1 MVSGTNKFPI
11 IAARLIAIIMVTE
24 EVKMGIFQKSDI
36 GAQAA
41 WKGFS
46 SQTLYISSRLISDKN
61 GYEYYPEDVE
71 DLVVKK
77 DGVVVEA
84 VQVKNISADLTLSS
98 LAATKTSKG
107 GEGFF
112 NRMCSLHAQ
121 NPSFHRIKV
130 VYFNTLGVEL
140 QEMQS
145 GKAVT
150 KKALTKKLVD
160 KHGLSE
166 SEAVWLID
174 SLCFEK
180 VNLDDL
186 DLNIQTQIS
195 DYVPVMSA
203 PALAKDLL
211 IQYISVL
218 SKSKGYTTLKMWQD
232 KIHEIGTNIA
242 AIDGFYKEYNKSLV
256 RLSEL
261 QLNGDNEQLK
271 QEYLQGVSA
280 HPTHIRNNLDFKRN
294 YWIGEI
300 QAVINSKGVAILKGV
315 SGQGKSTLC
324 YRYLIDTYPEGCVF
338 CVCSIANE
346 GQAQNLVTALDG
358 LGKYNKNLIIYI
370 DVQPGETLWAFLL
383 QELQSRGLSIPVLI
397 SIRDE
402 DYNLTP
408 ISGKAIQYGIVE
420 LALSKEEAAH
430 IYSSFTETQPHTEH
444 RTFEEAWQ
452 SFGGK
457 GPLIEFVYLLTNNQT
472 LTQRLQGQIDA
483 LLQEGVSDEWLELLQ
498 LVCYAGRLGCAVN
511 LTAVKNVTHCST
523 MHAAIRRLKDEYLIR
538 EVDEN
543 TIEALHPVRAKIVF
557 DALCDQICTGA
568 REVVFKALSCISSQN
583 VRVVLLDY
591 FSNQQYDIEDVQRLS
606 QIRFL
611 DWIGYANAIRSMLWL
626 DAKRYVEGNMTFISS
641 LVKKRGKGWLCFLPI
656 DLSGIERSDEL
667 IADGMKDLSTFNKVD
682 LQNAIDEVKKS
693 LTSLSINYQ
702 ATDCFV
708 NNCVVP
714 SVLPNTDA
722 ERSSFGYALFW
733 MAKRDFNV
741 TLPFKTDEIAA
752 SVCAGELQPSA
763 DAIRGLFE
771 HPTLLESYQVAVDVL
786 VEQLI
791 YELQVLTFSITNDE
805 VSCKFIPPLSTETGV
820 PENTKNTNQYWRIKM
835 LDILKQLYPEKEY
848 IDIELIGVDLLQD
861 LGIEALDHKLHIHK
875 SKRPNAWV
883 SELNGWTKIRIDYS
897 LRPSSWQEYVADID
911 EIRSGVNDLIV
922 ETIKLI
928 DDVYKKGRYTQD
940 RGKRIDNRLK
950 VFRKHTFV
958 ENRLP
963 YFAVDP
969 YCLYSEG
976 NAKSPVAEYFPMRQL
991 LSVGKYENFRKSL
1004 NDVYS
1009 SLDNFYNQFVEILRV
1024 RINKQDI
1031 SIVKN
1036 PRLAMY
1042 NLYSAAKAFV
1052 VFQKEYDLLF
1062 SNYSS
1067 LDKDFAKQELE
1078 NVLTL
1083 VNVWR
1088 YVLDNQ
1094 PKGCAIAYDSKQK
1107 YRKGT
1112 NYFCDTLSK
1121 AVTAVNGTLLKGN
1134 KYAYIIVDYNIEEDN
1149 TFENEYTRIVM
1160 TIRDVFKN
1168 SILSSSDRWYLE
1180 TQSLEL
1186 AYVPVFFGVFSPV
1199 VYSIPF
1205 YKLLDTEESRIA
1217 KPMYPCET
1225 EPVLIEKMNATKS
1238 LNLWIES
1245 MKKLSEMKLYIQR
1258 YQQIVQVPVDD
1269 NCLGSITAYT
1279 ELLINQINALW
1290 NDFISVEDIVNELI
1304 EDADEQNSELLNVV
1318 QLFFDCYEEI
1328 ETVIIN
1334 KNDPSELIQIIETVS
1349 VIMFVLLPFVSEY
1362 SSNYDCA

>member
-1 MVSGTNKFPI
+1 M
-11 IAARLIAIIMVTE
+11 
-24 EVKMGIFQKSDI
+24 
-36 GAQAA
+36 
-41 WKGFS
+41 
-46 SQTLYISSRLISDKN
+46 
-61 GYEYYPEDVE
+61 
-71 DLVVKK
+71 
-77 DGVVVEA
+77 
-84 VQVKNISADLTLSS
+84 
-98 LAATKTSKG
+98 
-107 GEGFF
+107 
-112 NRMCSLHAQ
+112 
-121 NPSFHRIKV
+121 
-130 VYFNTLGVEL
+130 
-140 QEMQS
+140 
-145 GKAVT
+145 
-150 KKALTKKLVD
+150 
-160 KHGLSE
+160 
-166 SEAVWLID
+166 
-174 SLCFEK
+174 
-180 VNLDDL
+180 
-186 DLNIQTQIS
+186 
-195 DYVPVMSA
+195 
-203 PALAKDLL
+203 
-211 IQYISVL
+211 
-218 SKSKGYTTLKMWQD
+218 
-232 KIHEIGTNIA
+232 
-242 AIDGFYKEYNKSLV
+242 
-256 RLSEL
+256 
-261 QLNGDNEQLK
+261 
-271 QEYLQGVSA
+271 
-280 HPTHIRNNLDFKRN
+280 
-294 YWIGEI
+294 
-300 QAVINSKGVAILKGV
+300 
-315 SGQGKSTLC
+315 
-324 YRYLIDTYPEGCVF
+324 
-338 CVCSIANE
+338 
-346 GQAQNLVTALDG
+346 
-358 LGKYNKNLIIYI
+358 
-370 DVQPGETLWAFLL
+370 
-383 QELQSRGLSIPVLI
+383 
-397 SIRDE
+397 
-402 DYNLTP
+402 
-408 ISGKAIQYGIVE
+408 
-420 LALSKEEAAH
+420 
-430 IYSSFTETQPHTEH
+430 
-444 RTFEEAWQ
+444 
-452 SFGGK
+452 
-457 GPLIEFVYLLTNNQT
+457 
-472 LTQRLQGQIDA
+472 
-483 LLQEGVSDEWLELLQ
+483 
-498 LVCYAGRLGCAVN
+498 
-511 LTAVKNVTHCST
+511 
-523 MHAAIRRLKDEYLIR
+523 
-538 EVDEN
+538 
-543 TIEALHPVRAKIVF
+543 
-557 DALCDQICTGA
+557 
-568 REVVFKALSCISSQN
+568 
-583 VRVVLLDY
+583 
-591 FSNQQYDIEDVQRLS
+591 
-606 QIRFL
+606 
-611 DWIGYANAIRSMLWL
+611 
-626 DAKRYVEGNMTFISS
+626 
-641 LVKKRGKGWLCFLPI
+641 
-656 DLSGIERSDEL
+656 
-667 IADGMKDLSTFNKVD
+667 
-682 LQNAIDEVKKS
+682 
-693 LTSLSINYQ
+693 
-702 ATDCFV
+702 
-708 NNCVVP
+708 
-714 SVLPNTDA
+714 
-722 ERSSFGYALFW
+722 
-733 MAKRDFNV
+733 
-741 TLPFKTDEIAA
+741 
-752 SVCAGELQPSA
+752 
-763 DAIRGLFE
+763 
-771 HPTLLESYQVAVDVL
+771 
-786 VEQLI
+786 
-791 YELQVLTFSITNDE
+791 
-805 VSCKFIPPLSTETGV
+805 
-820 PENTKNTNQYWRIKM
+820 
-835 LDILKQLYPEKEY
+835 
-848 IDIELIGVDLLQD
+848 
-861 LGIEALDHKLHIHK
+861 
-875 SKRPNAWV
+875 
-883 SELNGWTKIRIDYS
+883 
-897 LRPSSWQEYVADID
+897 
-911 EIRSGVNDLIV
+911 IV

-950 VFRKHTFV
+950 VFRKHTFA

-1168 SILSSSDRWYLE
+1168 SILPSSDRWYLE

-1186 AYVPVFFGVFSPV
+1186 AYVPVFSGVFSPV

>member
-1 MVSGTNKFPI
+1 M
-11 IAARLIAIIMVTE
+11 R
-24 EVKMGIFQKSDI
+24 
-36 GAQAA
+36 
-41 WKGFS
+41 
-46 SQTLYISSRLISDKN
+46 
-61 GYEYYPEDVE
+61 
-71 DLVVKK
+71 
-77 DGVVVEA
+77 
-84 VQVKNISADLTLSS
+84 
-98 LAATKTSKG
+98 
-107 GEGFF
+107 
-112 NRMCSLHAQ
+112 
-121 NPSFHRIKV
+121 
-130 VYFNTLGVEL
+130 
-140 QEMQS
+140 
-145 GKAVT
+145 
-150 KKALTKKLVD
+150 
-160 KHGLSE
+160 
-166 SEAVWLID
+166 
-174 SLCFEK
+174 
-180 VNLDDL
+180 
-186 DLNIQTQIS
+186 
-195 DYVPVMSA
+195 
-203 PALAKDLL
+203 
-211 IQYISVL
+211 
-218 SKSKGYTTLKMWQD
+218 
-232 KIHEIGTNIA
+232 
-242 AIDGFYKEYNKSLV
+242 
-256 RLSEL
+256 
-261 QLNGDNEQLK
+261 
-271 QEYLQGVSA
+271 
-280 HPTHIRNNLDFKRN
+280 
-294 YWIGEI
+294 
-300 QAVINSKGVAILKGV
+300 
-315 SGQGKSTLC
+315 
-324 YRYLIDTYPEGCVF
+324 
-338 CVCSIANE
+338 SIANE

-408 ISGKAIQYGIVE
+408 ISGKAIQYGIVK

-452 SFGGK
+452 SFGGQ

-472 LTQRLQGQIDA
+472 LTQRLQGQIDV

-667 IADGMKDLSTFNKVD
+667 IADGMKDLSIFNKVD

-741 TLPFKTDEIAA
+741 TLPFKTDEIVA

-786 VEQLI
+786 VEKLI
-791 YELQVLTFSITNDE
+791 YEMQVLTFSITNDE

-950 VFRKHTFV
+950 VFRKHTFA

-1168 SILSSSDRWYLE
+1168 SILPSSDRWYLE

-1186 AYVPVFFGVFSPV
+1186 AYVPVFSGVFSPV